1 MVFYGLKKILTSSFV
16 FTFFYFVIV
25 GFYLTAVHVQSTGEF
40 STGKTL
46 RAMNVTAYRNA
57 ICFHRLSFRIGI
69 TSLQWH
75 GKSRIAMRS
84 LATYTN
90 CVKANRP
97 TYPYRLIEKVA
108 FLECHTPLKA

>member
-1 MVFYGLKKILTSSFV
+1 MILQCRKNLFHHLSYSHFLLSNSCL
-16 FTFFYFVIV
+16 
-25 GFYLTAVHVQSTGEF
+25 YLTAVHIQSTGEF

-46 RAMNVTAYRNA
+46 RAMNVTAYRNT

-75 GKSRIAMRS
+75 GKSRIETCS
-84 LATYTN
+84 LAIYPN

-97 TYPYRLIEKVA
+97 TYPYLLI
-108 FLECHTPLKA
+108 